1 MEEISPINVLVNELM
16 GKKVLVKTNG
26 GPGIKD
32 VLLEE
37 GTYPGILIGSDHN
50 FIKLEYTLQKFVNG
64 APTDTKETII
74 INIRYIITIEAYRPR
89 EDQLV

>member
-16 GKKVLVKTNG
+16 GKKVVVRTSG
-26 GPGIKD
+26 GTGIKD

-37 GTYPGILIGSDHN
+37 ATYPGVLVGTDQN

-64 APTDTKETII
+64 APVDTKETILV
-74 INIRYIITIEAYRPR
+74 NIRYIITIELFRPR
-89 EDQLV
+89 EEQLV